1 MPLLSSFRL
10 VVGRPS
16 SSSFGTRTWWHV
28 LCKPEATSASLC
40 WKDLDFLKQVIL
52 GALSA
57 VNVRQCTTA
66 VFWEDGFQCFHP
78 KMKRNGN
85 REWRGTDVLAV
96 AAVSPCMSGSKRQA
110 TQLKSTSLICLM
122 DFPKAGTQ
130 QIGYLLVYGN
140 KLHRVNAECWHCKFG
155 QHLLIA
161 CFFLIF
167 NAVVAHSQIGM
178 LSFAG
183 SPWHHVQW
191 SPAVDLSVLIFAG
204 ANRLQKVKCSLLW
217 SNVSTL

>member
-28 LCKPEATSASLC
+28 LCKPEATSTSLC

-161 CFFLIF
+161 CFFLDIQCCRSTF
-167 NAVVAHSQIGM
+167 TNWNVELCGVSMTPCPVEPCCGPFRVNLRRSQQTPEGEM
-178 LSFAG
+178 
-183 SPWHHVQW
+183 
-191 SPAVDLSVLIFAG
+191 
-204 ANRLQKVKCSLLW
+204 
-217 SNVSTL
+217 